1 MNANNPLTQEDGRK
15 LFRDLAVQT
24 VLTGTGMYRRYQD
37 DLARDT
43 EVVASEPSGALNVM
57 RMACSAGPFQRPET
71 TVLTNP
77 INHGLAGTLVATPGE
92 GLIPKL
98 RGRVWRYIGVFHR
111 SHGAR
116 TISRT
121 SKEGRPC
128 TN

>member
-15 LFRDLAVQT
+15 LFRDQAVLT
-24 VLTGTGMYRRYQD
+24 VLTGTGIYRTYQD

-43 EVVASEPSGALNVM
+43 EVVTSEPSDALKLM
-57 RMACSAGPFQRPET
+57 RMACLGDPLQRPEI

-77 INHGLAGTLVATPGE
+77 INHGPACTLVATLGE

-111 SHGAR
+111 SHGAK
-116 TISRT
+116 TISRA
-121 SKEGRPC
+121 SKE
-128 TN
+128 